1 MRLRW
6 LAWGFPVVAVAA
18 GIACIPDPKGDY
30 EEFIERTADQRTS
43 PEGGGGGLSDAAVDS
58 KPPTEAVK
66 GTYVATCFTVLSSSA
81 DNVLRFF
88 TETNYTPDGG
98 GGGKLTM
105 SMKPLKGYADGKATP
120 PKCVC
125 QSETSGAT
133 LNVKDAPVDAQ
144 GKFQVNMGKIDVPPE
159 ANGISGRP
167 ITLDPIVLTG
177 RFASEKF
184 CAELSGKVTQ
194 PISIELAPGDGKNIC
209 LFTPAKE
216 GDTAPAFKE
225 AEFVCK

>member
-1 MRLRW
+1 MIDAPRILDRRLGVIAGDPEPLRA
-6 LAWGFPVVAVAA
+6 LEDRLEAFAA
-18 GIACIPDPKGDY
+18 A
-30 EEFIERTADQRTS
+30 
-43 PEGGGGGLSDAAVDS
+43 
-58 KPPTEAVK
+58 
-66 GTYVATCFTVLSSSA
+66 FT
-81 DNVLRFF
+81 
-88 TETNYTPDGG
+88 
-98 GGGKLTM
+98 
-105 SMKPLKGYADGKATP
+105 
-120 PKCVC
+120 
-125 QSETSGAT
+125 
-133 LNVKDAPVDAQ
+133 DAPVDAQ